1 MTDLKDRLNNIKVG
15 EVMAARLVTVSA
27 HSNMGEAADLLCEKR
42 ISGVPV
48 IDDRGNCVGILS
60 ASDFVH
66 SKAEEAEV
74 AHCYDTS
81 PGRYQ
86 FPHDDLPYHD
96 LVRNHMTPRV
106 KTVDVECS
114 VVDAARCLC
123 DNHIHRLLVVD
134 DENQPV
140 GILTTLDLISKFVEV
155 VEA

>member
-1 MTDLKDRLNNIKVG
+1 MINVRDRLNSLKVAD
-15 EVMAARLVTVSA
+15 VMAPRLVTVSS

-48 IDDRGNCVGILS
+48 VDDRGNCVGILS

-74 AHCYDTS
+74 GYDYDS
-81 PGRYQ
+81 ALSRQ
-86 FPHDDLPYHD
+86 HFPLNDSVSHD

-106 KTVDVECS
+106 KTIEMDAS
-114 VVDAARCLC
+114 VLDAARCLC
-123 DNHIHRLLVVD
+123 DNHIHRLLVVNS
-134 DENQPV
+134 ENLPV
-140 GILTTLDLISKFVEV
+140 GILTTLDLISTFVEV

>member
-1 MTDLKDRLNNIKVG
+1 MAEVKNSLTNLKVG
-15 EVMAARLVTVSA
+15 DVMASRLVTVSG
-27 HSNMGEAADLLCEKR
+27 HSSMGEAADLLCEKR

-48 IDDRGNCVGILS
+48 VDDRGTCVGILS

-74 AHCYDTS
+74 AHGYDTS
-81 PGRYQ
+81 PSRYQ
-86 FPHDDLPYHD
+86 FPHDDSPYHD

-123 DNHIHRLLVVD
+123 DNHIHRLVVVNKQN
-134 DENQPV
+134 EPI
-140 GILTTLDLISKFVEV
+140 GILTTLDLISTFVEV

>member
-1 MTDLKDRLNNIKVG
+1 MINVRDRLNSLKVAD
-15 EVMAARLVTVSA
+15 VMASGLVTVSS

-48 IDDRGNCVGILS
+48 VDDRGNCVGILS

-74 AHCYDTS
+74 GHGYEASFSSHHTAMDVS
-81 PGRYQ
+81 S
-86 FPHDDLPYHD
+86 YHD

-106 KTVDVECS
+106 KTVEIGCS
-114 VVDAARCLC
+114 VLDAARCLC
-123 DNHIHRLLVVD
+123 DNHIHRLLVVNS
-134 DENQPV
+134 ENQPV
-140 GILTTLDLISKFVEV
+140 GILTTLDLISTFVEV